1 MFPSHDLQDYT
12 TGGQTTFRFPSSGVL
27 DAPNCSLVFNPT
39 NADNKACFP
48 LSSGGQSLIDRITC
62 RVGGV
67 ILSQVLN
74 VGEYSTMKNQHNALG
89 YQASVLDMRHVASN
103 RYQEFIRTDVDAE
116 KANCAAIYNT

>member
-1 MFPSHDLQDYT
+1 MSLNPVVAQDTDRTIDTLTTQTLDRAVNATIETNILNPITHNYHYE

-39 NADNKACFP
+39 CADDKSCYP

-62 RVGGV
+62 RVWGV

-74 VGEYSTMKNQHNALG
+74 VGEYSTMKNQH
-89 YQASVLDMRHVASN
+89 
-103 RYQEFIRTDVDAE
+103 
-116 KANCAAIYNT
+116 